1 MGNSADK
8 KAVPESFAISARS
21 AVNKIEPQRTLRA
34 RRIMENKAGMKAI
47 PESFAFSV
55 CLAVN

>member
-1 MGNSADK
+1 MGNGFVL
-8 KAVPESFAISARS
+8 KALTKIFAVSARL

-34 RRIMENKAGMKAI
+34 RRVMGIRLGMEAI
-47 PESFAFSV
+47 TEPFTLSA

>member
-1 MGNSADK
+1 MENKAGM
-8 KAVPESFAISARS
+8 KAVPESFARL

-34 RRIMENKAGMKAI
+34 RRVMGIRLGMEAI
-47 PESFAFSV
+47 TEPFTLSA